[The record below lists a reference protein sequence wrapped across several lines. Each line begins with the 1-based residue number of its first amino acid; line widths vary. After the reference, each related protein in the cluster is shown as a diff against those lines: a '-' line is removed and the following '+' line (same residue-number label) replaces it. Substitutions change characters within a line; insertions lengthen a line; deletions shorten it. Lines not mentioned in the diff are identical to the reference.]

1 MERDKGLT
9 IALVVLTIF
18 TIICILICIYEYFAT
33 RNSIYIMFIVILFCL
48 LTVLVTMLYCLIEGD
63 E

>member
-9 IALVVLTIF
+9 VTLVVLTIF
-18 TIICILICIYEYFAT
+18 TIICILISIYEYFAT